1 MQPVRQG
8 LPGLPADGEAIAT
21 RWRIPIYGYKLVR
34 LKAPGSGSNFFM
46 TDALV
51 VLCTCSSREEAM
63 RIAQTLVEERLAACV
78 NVLPGVTS
86 VYRWQGQVET
96 AEEVL
101 LVMKTA
107 EQRFSQL
114 CERIA
119 ALHSYEVP
127 EIISLAVRLERK
139 NIWPGCAASSSR
151 LPAARSRI
159 WFGDRSEMSRRGVCG
174 YRKAG
179 NWAARPPRRRLKTWL
194 P

>member
-1 MQPVRQG
+1 
-8 LPGLPADGEAIAT
+8 
-21 RWRIPIYGYKLVR
+21 
-34 LKAPGSGSNFFM
+34 M

-127 EIISLAVRLERK
+127 EIISLAVTAGAEKYLA
-139 NIWPGCAASSSR
+139 W
-151 LPAARSRI
+151 L
-159 WFGDRSEMSRRGVCG
+159 RGQ
-174 YRKAG
+174 
-179 NWAARPPRRRLKTWL
+179 L
-194 P
+194 